1 MGTLLHDLRYGLRM
15 IRNRPGFA
23 ATAVIVLALGIGANS
38 AVFSMVN
45 AFLFKPLLIQ
55 HPSEL
60 VGCYSRDVHKPDSY
74 RGFSYPNYVDLRDGN
89 AVFSSLMAHNPAL
102 VGVGEGETTR
112 RAFADLVSS
121 NYFSGFGIPLYR
133 GRAFTAEEERPGSG
147 VAVAIVSY
155 SFWKKGGA
163 DPELV
168 GKTVRIN
175 ARIFTVVGITPEGF
189 TGTTAMISPEFYLP
203 LGVYE
208 LAINDFDGRRRPLA
222 ERGNH
227 DLILLGRLRPGMTES
242 AADAQLAAVAS
253 RMEAAYPA
261 ENKDQTLMV
270 RPLSRLSVSD
280 RPQSDNL
287 FAPAALLIC
296 MAAVVLLIAS
306 LNVANMMLARG
317 TARRKEIAV
326 RLALGAARGDILR
339 QLFTEGLIL
348 AVLGG
353 LAGLLIAYWSTDV
366 LVHSMGHIAPVDL
379 VYSAGPDA
387 RILAATMA
395 FCFFST
401 LLFGLGPAWSL
412 SKSDLTSDIKGGERL
427 ESAPGRRLFSRRNL
441 LVMSQISL
449 SLALLTAAGLFIRSS
464 QQAAALQPG
473 FRVDGGV
480 VVEVDASLAGYNE
493 AHGRQLYPALL
504 DRLRSVPGVESASLA
519 ATVPFGMVSL
529 GRGVERASDP
539 AGSKAL
545 LVSARYN
552 IVSQDYFQ
560 TLGIPILRGR
570 PFSASETANG
580 AKLAVAI
587 LDKTAAERLWPKGDA
602 VGQRIRLVQD
612 QREANAAEVEVVG
625 VVATVQ
631 DNVYGAGENPHVYV
645 PFGAEYQAD
654 MNIHLKAGVAGP
666 DGEAR
671 LLQAVRKEIRAVDDR
686 LPLLALKTLRGHL
699 DSSFDLWSVRIGARM
714 FSLFGGVAMLLAMI
728 GLYGVRAYTVAR
740 RTREIGIRMAL
751 GARAG
756 DTLRMVLCEGLLVTS
771 IGLGVGLLL
780 SSGLGK
786 LLSNFLF
793 QVSAVDPVVFS
804 VAPVLLAAISLL
816 ACYLPARRA
825 ARVDPMVALRYE

>member
-15 IRNRPGFA
+15 TRKRPGFA

-38 AVFSMVN
+38 AVFSLVN
-45 AFLFKPLLIQ
+45 AFLLKPLLIA
-55 HPSEL
+55 HPEEL
-60 VGCYSRDVHKPDSY
+60 VGCYSRDTHKPDSY
-74 RGFSYPNYVDLRDGN
+74 RGFSYPNYVDLRGGN
-89 AVFSSLMAHNPAL
+89 AVFSSLMAHNAAL

-121 NYFSGFGIPLYR
+121 NYFSGLGIPLYR
-133 GRAFTAEEERPGSG
+133 GRSFTAEEERPGSG
-147 VAVAIVSY
+147 VTAAIVSY
-155 SFWKKGGA
+155 SFWKKSGA

-189 TGTTAMISPEFYLP
+189 SGTTAMISPEFYLP

-208 LAINDFDGRRRPLA
+208 LVVNDFDGRRLPLA
-222 ERGNH
+222 ERTNH
-227 DLILLGRLRPGMTES
+227 SLILVGRLRPGMTER

-253 RMEAAYPA
+253 RMEQAYPA
-261 ENKDQTLMV
+261 ENKDQTLIV

-287 FAPAALLIC
+287 FAPAALLVC

-326 RLALGAARGDILR
+326 RLALGAARGNILR

-348 AVLGG
+348 AALGG

-366 LVHSMGHIAPVDL
+366 LVHSMGRIAPIDL
-379 VYSAGPDA
+379 VYTAGPDA

-395 FCFFST
+395 FCLFST

-412 SKSDLTSDIKGGERL
+412 SKPDVISDIKGGERQ

-464 QQAAALQPG
+464 QKAAALQPG
-473 FRVDGGV
+473 FRLDGEIV
-480 VVEVDASLAGYNE
+480 LEVDASLAGYDE

-539 AGSKAL
+539 AGAKAL
-545 LVSARYN
+545 QVSARYN
-552 IVSQDYFQ
+552 IVSRDYFQ
-560 TLGIPILRGR
+560 TLGIAILRGR
-570 PFSASETANG
+570 PFTASETGNG

-587 LDKTAAERLWPKGDA
+587 LDRTAADRLWPKGDA
-602 VGQRIRLVQD
+602 VGQRIRLIQD

-625 VVATVQ
+625 VVATC
-631 DNVYGAGENPHVYV
+631 
-645 PFGAEYQAD
+645 
-654 MNIHLKAGVAGP
+654 
-666 DGEAR
+666 
-671 LLQAVRKEIRAVDDR
+671 
-686 LPLLALKTLRGHL
+686 KTTCMER
-699 DSSFDLWSVRIGARM
+699 VRI
-714 FSLFGGVAMLLAMI
+714 
-728 GLYGVRAYTVAR
+728 
-740 RTREIGIRMAL
+740 RTFTYRSGPSIRP
-751 GARAG
+751 
-756 DTLRMVLCEGLLVTS
+756 T
-771 IGLGVGLLL
+771 
-780 SSGLGK
+780 
-786 LLSNFLF
+786 
-793 QVSAVDPVVFS
+793 
-804 VAPVLLAAISLL
+804 
-816 ACYLPARRA
+816 
-825 ARVDPMVALRYE
+825 